1 MILCIIA
8 VINNHFKIKIVTL
21 IIEDEIIYET
31 EIKSFLLL
39 EMVKMVKIVLIW
51 ALLKIK
57 MVKIT
62 L

>member
-39 EMVKMVKIVLIW
+39 EMVKMVK
-51 ALLKIK
+51 
-57 MVKIT
+57 MVST
-62 L
+62 